1 LNNENENLGK
11 FDSKVDEATLCGY
24 SSYTRVFNKR
34 TLVVK
39 ESIYVVFDET
49 DHEVTLL
56 VK

>member
-1 LNNENENLGK
+1 MNNENENLGK